1 MFAAL
6 KALAGKVI
14 TYLGKVSLPAIVQF
28 EGTTLIGDLVTDV
41 GTLLGGVT
49 QWATSIVTWIIGNQM
64 ARLFL
69 AIMLLML
76 GIHFVK
82 SFIRTA

>member
-1 MFAAL
+1 MFAAV
-6 KALAGKVI
+6 KAFLAKAVGVFGKMSIANV
-14 TYLGKVSLPAIVQF
+14 TLA
-28 EGTTLIGDLVTDV
+28 EATLIGDLVTDV
-41 GTLLGGVT
+41 TSLLGGVT
-49 QWATSIVTWIIGNQM
+49 SWATSIVTWIIGNEM